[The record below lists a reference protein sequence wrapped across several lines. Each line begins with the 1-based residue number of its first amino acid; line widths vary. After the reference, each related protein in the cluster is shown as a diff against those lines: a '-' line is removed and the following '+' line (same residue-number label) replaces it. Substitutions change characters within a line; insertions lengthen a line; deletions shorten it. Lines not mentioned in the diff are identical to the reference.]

1 MTGPLGIIA
10 EITHR
15 CPLHCIYCS
24 NPLELSARQTEL
36 PTESWIRLFQ
46 QAGELGVLQV
56 YLTGGEPLARNDLTE
71 LVRAAR
77 EAKLYVNLITSG
89 IGLNPQ
95 RMRELVEAGLDHVQL
110 SFQDSEAAPADAIA
124 GTRAHALKLKIA
136 EEIRKH
142 PVAFT
147 ANIVVHRDNLQRLP
161 QMIAMAE
168 ELGASKLEIAHVQY
182 YGWALRNREHL
193 LPTREQV
200 DESARVIESA
210 QQRLAGKMR
219 IEFVLPDYYAK
230 YPKACMG
237 GWGQKMMLINPAGK
251 ALPCHAAEVIPS
263 LEFPNVKDQP
273 LRWIWEQS
281 PAFNRFRGE
290 SWMQEPCKSCDRRTL
305 DFGGCRCQALLLV
318 DDANATDPVCV
329 LSPHKQRILS
339 LLPTAQPEAEPAYRS
354 QEVQT

>member
-24 NPLELSARQTEL
+24 NPLELSARQNEL
-36 PTESWIRLFQ
+36 PTESWIRVFQ
-46 QAGELGVLQV
+46 QASELGVLQL

-95 RMRELVEAGLDHVQL
+95 RMREVVEAGLDHVQL

-200 DESARVIESA
+200 EESRRVIESA

-263 LEFPNVKDQP
+263 LEFANVKDQP

-290 SWMQEPCKSCDRRTL
+290 SWMQEPCKSCDRRAL

-339 LLPTAQPEAEPAYRS
+339 LLPTAQPEAEP
-354 QEVQT
+354 